1 MIALSVALAYIATL
15 AFVFLW
21 RRATPPHEQVIAALK
36 DEVAAVKAKI
46 DAIEALRMVAR
57 R

>member
-15 AFVFLW
+15 AFVFFW
-21 RRATPPHEQVIAALK
+21 RRAAPPHEQVIAALR
-36 DEVAAVKAKI
+36 DEVTSVKAKI